1 MFIFSF
7 YMINALEMF
16 DKRIKNMNLLF
27 IVQIIFIALK
37 LSFCWEGGKSFFFE
51 NFNKKKYFFHNINVN
66 KNNLYININVD

>member
-37 LSFCWEGGKSFFFE
+37 LSFC
-51 NFNKKKYFFHNINVN
+51 
-66 KNNLYININVD
+66 